1 MGAGL
6 PGQCDGLRR
15 AAAAD
20 DQSGPQGTRRHLH
33 GEMPDAAPA
42 ARDIDRVSGLD
53 GPVKTRESGQEA
65 HRQRRRIAEA
75 QGWRLADGEEL
86 ACDGIAAFASA
97 PARCHPAAITV
108 QIGHGGHRV
117 ADGYATHTIA
127 HGDHHASE
135 VKPENDGG
143 RPSHEIEV
151 GQLIL
156 QRVERRGGD
165 ADQNLVGRRPRD
177 GNTHR
182 LERQPSSV
190 SCVTDAEKR
199 LRNRLSLLH
208 VSLPSDDMPAHDGR
222 GHSPYK
228 RPS

>member
-1 MGAGL
+1 
-6 PGQCDGLRR
+6 
-15 AAAAD
+15 
-20 DQSGPQGTRRHLH
+20 
-33 GEMPDAAPA
+33 MPDAAPT
-42 ARDIDRVSGLD
+42 ARDIDRVTGLD

-65 HRQRRRIAEA
+65 HGKRRRIGET
-75 QGWRLADGEEL
+75 QGWRLADAEEL

-117 ADGYATHTIA
+117 ADGYATHTLA
-127 HGDHHASE
+127 DGDHHASE
-135 VKPENDGG
+135 VKTEYDGG
-143 RPSHEIEV
+143 SPSHEIEV

-165 ADQNLVGRRPRD
+165 ADQNLICRRLRD

-182 LERQPSSV
+182 LKRQPGSV

-199 LRNRLSLLH
+199 LRNRLTSLRLRLRDLANFQHVRPTKLFPQNRTHDRLLH
-208 VSLPSDDMPAHDGR
+208 SRKAFSWNELNRSSFARLPGVA
-222 GHSPYK
+222 
-228 RPS
+228 

>member
-1 MGAGL
+1 
-6 PGQCDGLRR
+6 
-15 AAAAD
+15 
-20 DQSGPQGTRRHLH
+20 
-33 GEMPDAAPA
+33 MPDAGPT
-42 ARDIDRVSGLD
+42 ARDIDRVTGLD

-65 HRQRRRIAEA
+65 HRQRRCIAEA

-97 PARCHPAAITV
+97 GARCGPAAITV
-108 QIGHGGHRV
+108 QIGHGGYRV
-117 ADGYATHTIA
+117 ADGYATHAVA

-135 VKPENDGG
+135 VKTENNGG

-165 ADQNLVGRRPRD
+165 ADQNLVGRRPRY

-182 LERQPSSV
+182 LERKPRSV

-199 LRNRLSLLH
+199 LRNRLSLHHQLLEAKDLSGDR
-208 VSLPSDDMPAHDGR
+208 VALAGSVNAAPLRCKGFPPW
-222 GHSPYK
+222 
-228 RPS
+228 

>member
-1 MGAGL
+1 
-6 PGQCDGLRR
+6 
-15 AAAAD
+15 
-20 DQSGPQGTRRHLH
+20 
-33 GEMPDAAPA
+33 MPDATPTT
-42 ARDIDRVSGLD
+42 RDIDRVTGLD
-53 GPVKTRESGQEA
+53 GPVKTRESGLEA
-65 HRQRRRIAEA
+65 HRKRRRIAEA

-117 ADGYATHTIA
+117 ADGYATHTMA

-135 VKPENDGG
+135 VKTENDGG

-165 ADQNLVGRRPRD
+165 ADQNLVGRRLRD

-208 VSLPSDDMPAHDGR
+208 VSLLSDDMPGPR
-222 GHSPYK
+222 
-228 RPS
+228 RRR